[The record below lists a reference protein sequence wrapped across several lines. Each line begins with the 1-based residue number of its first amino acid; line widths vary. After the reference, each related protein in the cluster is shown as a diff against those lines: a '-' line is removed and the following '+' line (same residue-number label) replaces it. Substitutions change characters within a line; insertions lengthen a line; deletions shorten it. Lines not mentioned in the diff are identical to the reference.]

1 MAAGVVGW
9 GKGDWGV
16 VGMMVVMVS
25 VSKLGGGG
33 RGAGRV
39 GWVQARKCVE
49 LTVGTINVDA
59 FVLEFVCVY
68 RSPLF

>member
-1 MAAGVVGW
+1 
-9 GKGDWGV
+9 
-16 VGMMVVMVS
+16 MVVMVS